1 MNNSI
6 SSDTESIK
14 NTIVSVISQNKGHD
28 ITTLNVQN
36 KTVIAKYMIIA
47 SGNSNYHVKA
57 LAEHIIRSLK
67 PHDKI
72 DVEGMNKGNWVVV
85 NFQDI
90 MVHIF
95 KPEVREYYKIE
106 ELWN

>member
-1 MNNSI
+1 ML
-6 SSDTESIK
+6 SDMKAIRS
-14 NTIVSVISQNKGHD
+14 TIEEIIDQNKGHD
-28 ITTLNVQN
+28 IVTFDVQN

-47 SGNSNYHVKA
+47 SGDSSRHVKA
-57 LAEHIIRSLK
+57 LAEHVIKSLK

-72 DVEGMNKGNWVVV
+72 DVEGMDEGNWVVL
-85 NFQDI
+85 NFQGI

-95 KPEVREYYKIE
+95 RPEVREYYKIE